1 MYFICWKV
9 YWFRQE
15 RWLQVFHRFAPS
27 WYRYDRQMS
36 SGWELTC
43 VFSLNKFGDS
53 GLSVPC
59 QIFCYKDFIT
69 VVFQFLFSTENF
81 IFCFPCFELIDNL
94 EFVISV
100 WSTYW
105 VRPVNIIRCYCDFHF
120 FTDADYSGFRICVS
134 LISSR
139 FGDIVKSQGCAT
151 AVLFQVVQVVFKIIN
166 SLL

>member
-1 MYFICWKV
+1 MYFICWEV

-15 RWLQVFHRFAPS
+15 RWLQVFHRLDTTVKCPEAEDWLAF
-27 WYRYDRQMS
+27 
-36 SGWELTC
+36 
-43 VFSLNKFGDS
+43 FSLNKFGDN

-59 QIFCYKDFIT
+59 QIFCYKDFVT

-81 IFCFPCFELIDNL
+81 IFCFPCFEFTDNL

-105 VRPVNIIRCYCDFHF
+105 VGPVNIIRCYCDSHL

-151 AVLFQVVQVVFKIIN
+151 AILFQVVQVVFKIIN